1 MKFII
6 YTTKDASY
14 IVPDEKAKLPKKFE
28 HSYEI
33 ECGVEICDKKIK
45 LPKKITKIGR
55 SSFKE
60 PSAVVIEPTTEPIQL
75 RTDVKAVPIAAI
87 ILHYL
92 LS

>member
-45 LPKKITKIGR
+45 LPQKITKIEQVSGM
-55 SSFKE
+55 
-60 PSAVVIEPTTEPIQL
+60 
-75 RTDVKAVPIAAI
+75 IARLQYTLKQDEIDA
-87 ILHYL
+87 LKKDL
-92 LS
+92 NL